1 MDNLDNSFNN
11 ITNRSAEKLQSNSIF
26 HNFDTDNSNNRP
38 VTRRSQ
44 ISNILNENQMENQPV
59 SGYCLMKMENINDIF
74 SNSTVCGQCKKGG
87 MKLFENVSKRKGLCQ
102 TFFSKCSNCSAS
114 KTFRSSNKV
123 SPNGAFD
130 INLKSVHA
138 ACQGSGYAGFK
149 KICSSLD
156 LPQPVTKKP
165 FNNLLKKTAEASAN
179 RALSSSK
186 NAARKLILLMQKEN
200 PESVTM
206 LELLDKKIVAD
217 VAVSVDG
224 TWQKRGHSS
233 RIGVVFIL
241 SIDTGEVLDYVI
253 KSLVCHECS
262 AHSRWDKKSEKYKN
276 WCDKHKATCYINH
289 SGSSD
294 SMETQGA
301 VEMFLRSI
309 DKNGLRYTTFVGDG
323 DSNCYA
329 SVCEALRN
337 APTCYSYEVK
347 KEECVGH
354 IQKRIG
360 TALREYKKKNERN
373 SFS

>member
-1 MDNLDNSFNN
+1 M
-11 ITNRSAEKLQSNSIF
+11 
-26 HNFDTDNSNNRP
+26 
-38 VTRRSQ
+38 
-44 ISNILNENQMENQPV
+44 
-59 SGYCLMKMENINDIF
+59 
-74 SNSTVCGQCKKGG
+74 
-87 MKLFENVSKRKGLCQ
+87 
-102 TFFSKCSNCSAS
+102 
-114 KTFRSSNKV
+114 
-123 SPNGAFD
+123 
-130 INLKSVHA
+130 
-138 ACQGSGYAGFK
+138 
-149 KICSSLD
+149 
-156 LPQPVTKKP
+156 
-165 FNNLLKKTAEASAN
+165 
-179 RALSSSK
+179 
-186 NAARKLILLMQKEN
+186 
-200 PESVTM
+200 
-206 LELLDKKIVAD
+206 
-217 VAVSVDG
+217 DG

-233 RIGVVFIL
+233 RIVVVFIL
-241 SIDTGEVLDYVI
+241 LVDTGEVLDYVI

-294 SMETQGA
+294 SMETQGV

-309 DKNGLRYTTFVGDG
+309 DKNGLRYITFVGDG
-323 DSNCYA
+323 DSSCYA

>member
-1 MDNLDNSFNN
+1 M
-11 ITNRSAEKLQSNSIF
+11 
-26 HNFDTDNSNNRP
+26 
-38 VTRRSQ
+38 
-44 ISNILNENQMENQPV
+44 QP
-59 SGYCLMKMENINDIF
+59 
-74 SNSTVCGQCKKGG
+74 TCK
-87 MKLFENVSKRKGLCQ
+87 
-102 TFFSKCSNCSAS
+102 
-114 KTFRSSNKV
+114 
-123 SPNGAFD
+123 
-130 INLKSVHA
+130 
-138 ACQGSGYAGFK
+138 GSGYAGFK

-165 FNNLLKKTAEASAN
+165 FNNLLKKAAEASAN

-294 SMETQGA
+294 SMETQGV

-309 DKNGLRYTTFVGDG
+309 DKNGLRYITFVGDG
-323 DSNCYA
+323 DSSCYA

>member
-1 MDNLDNSFNN
+1 
-11 ITNRSAEKLQSNSIF
+11 
-26 HNFDTDNSNNRP
+26 
-38 VTRRSQ
+38 
-44 ISNILNENQMENQPV
+44 
-59 SGYCLMKMENINDIF
+59 
-74 SNSTVCGQCKKGG
+74 
-87 MKLFENVSKRKGLCQ
+87 
-102 TFFSKCSNCSAS
+102 
-114 KTFRSSNKV
+114 
-123 SPNGAFD
+123 
-130 INLKSVHA
+130 
-138 ACQGSGYAGFK
+138 
-149 KICSSLD
+149 
-156 LPQPVTKKP
+156 
-165 FNNLLKKTAEASAN
+165 
-179 RALSSSK
+179 
-186 NAARKLILLMQKEN
+186 MQKEN

-206 LELLDKKIVAD
+206 LLELPDKKIVAD

-241 SIDTGEVLDYVI
+241 LVDTGEVQDYVI

-262 AHSRWDKKSEKYKN
+262 AHSRWDKESEKYKN
-276 WCDKHKATCYINH
+276 WYDKHKATCYINH
-289 SGSSD
+289 NRGSSD

-301 VEMFLRSI
+301 VEMFLLSI

-360 TALREYKKKNERN
+360 TALCEYKRKMKGIRLADGKFVSGKGCLTDVMINRI
-373 SFS
+373 